1 MNWEFLWKFILI
13 FTLSTYSVLVVIVF
27 FGGLKN
33 IVDMLKDLKMSADQS
48 E

>member
-1 MNWEFLWKFILI
+1 MNWEFLWKLVLI
-13 FTLSTYSVLVVIVF
+13 FTFSTYSVLVVIVF

-33 IVDMLKDLKMSADQS
+33 IVDMLKDLKTPIDQS

>member
-33 IVDMLKDLKMSADQS
+33 IVDMLKDLKMPADQS